1 VHRVRAVPRRYG
13 SAVKFETSVRIERS
27 VDEVFD
33 YVSDPRNFPA
43 WNSAVQSVRE
53 TAPGRE
59 GVGATYSM
67 VRELPS
73 GRAENDLEVLALRR
87 PTEFDIRTTSG
98 PTPFTYRYRFSTEK
112 ASTLLELSAEVEL
125 SGIAG
130 ALGPLASRAVR
141 RGVDS
146 NFADLKRIL
155 ETDSG

>member
-1 VHRVRAVPRRYG
+1 VHRGRAVPRRYG
-13 SAVKFETSVRIERS
+13 SAVKFETSVRIERP

-43 WNSAVQSVRE
+43 WNSAVRSVRE

-59 GVGATYSM
+59 GVGATFVM
-67 VRELPS
+67 ERDLPG
-73 GRAENDLEVLALRR
+73 GRAQNELEIVDWDR
-87 PTEFDIRTTSG
+87 PAAFAIRTTSG
-98 PTPFTYRYRFSTEK
+98 PTPFRYRYRFSTEG
-112 ASTLLELSAEVEL
+112 AATLLELSAEVEL

-130 ALGPLASRAVR
+130 ALGPLASRGVR

-155 ETDSG
+155 EAGSG